1 MFHRKYMISLNWCE
15 AKRGEIKA
23 GLPRSFP
30 PQYLVYQ
37 PIRPCVAGKAL
48 PQSGFGIG
56 IAHPIQ
62 EGDARI
68 VMLEGGKAFEESVQN
83 TGARRRDMAV
93 AERKLGQGFA
103 CRAALQQKP
112 DASRKP
118 GAISA

>member
-1 MFHRKYMISLNWCE
+1 MFHRKHMILLKCCD

-30 PQYLVYQ
+30 PQHLIHQ
-37 PIRPCVAGKAL
+37 PIRPGVTGKTL

-62 EGDARI
+62 EGDIRI

-83 TGARRRDMAV
+83 AGARRRDMAV
-93 AERKLGQGFA
+93 AE
-103 CRAALQQKP
+103 
-112 DASRKP
+112 
-118 GAISA
+118 